1 MVAHCSIIQ
10 FMLLALTKGQPAAM
24 RNSLKPWLDFEN
36 CEMRGHTL
44 VGTSWQELIDER
56 IHTLSH
62 SKEE

>member
-1 MVAHCSIIQ
+1 
-10 FMLLALTKGQPAAM
+10 MLLALTKGQPAAM